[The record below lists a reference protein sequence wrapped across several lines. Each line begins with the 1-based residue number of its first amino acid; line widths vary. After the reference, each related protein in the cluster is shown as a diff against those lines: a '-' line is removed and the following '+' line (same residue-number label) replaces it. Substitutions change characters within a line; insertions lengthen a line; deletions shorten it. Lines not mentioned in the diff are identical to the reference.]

1 VLATL
6 MLYWARWPHTGEI
19 ILLLFVPIPV
29 YLYFQAQADWR
40 DFARSLRGAWWLIAY
55 LVATAALSW
64 AGSKEFEGHDYIGY
78 GWDQLSVAVSGLLF
92 YYWGLRS
99 GWSTPWV
106 EAVLKR
112 ESQ

>member
-1 VLATL
+1 
-6 MLYWARWPHTGEI
+6 M
-19 ILLLFVPIPV
+19 LLFVPIPV
-29 YLYFQAQADWR
+29 YLYFQAQADW
-40 DFARSLRGAWWLIAY
+40 ARLRSKPARR
-55 LVATAALSW
+55 LVADRLSGATAALSW

-106 EAVLKR
+106 EAVLKA
-112 ESQ
+112 ESR